1 MSSFSVICVSS
12 VAPSVPYGQARE
24 DDRRSCVRCEIVC
37 LFAVRRFGDDSRM
50 ELRHL
55 RYFVAVA
62 DELNF
67 TRAAQRLHT
76 AQPSLSQQIRDLED
90 EVGTRLLERS
100 KRKVELTEAG
110 HVFLA
115 EARLV
120 LSQADRAVER
130 ARQTGRRQ
138 ALTVR
143 IGFVPAAEVAIF
155 PAILPKLRMQ
165 CPGVHVELRS
175 MPTMEQE
182 DALLRGD
189 IDIAFMRRP
198 VQAPN
203 LHAEV
208 VLTEP
213 LIVLMQ
219 ADHPL
224 AAHARIAPAMLDGQ
238 PFIQTNPAYAGQLYD
253 IVDRYFT
260 DHGIDP
266 DVVQVATN
274 ILLNLNLVGMGL
286 GVALL
291 PAYVAALVG
300 ESMCCRALAGPAPR
314 IDLLMVTRAEPHS
327 RELGALVDLMRR
339 ATFSHHD

>member
-1 MSSFSVICVSS
+1 
-12 VAPSVPYGQARE
+12 
-24 DDRRSCVRCEIVC
+24 
-37 LFAVRRFGDDSRM
+37 M

-76 AQPSLSQQIRDLED
+76 AQPSLSQQIRDLEN
-90 EVGTRLLERS
+90 EIGTQLLERS

-110 HVFLA
+110 RVFLA

-120 LSQADRAVER
+120 LAQADRAVAR
-130 ARQTGRRQ
+130 ARQAGHQQ
-138 ALTVR
+138 ALTVK

-165 CPGVHVELRS
+165 FPGVHVELRS
-175 MPTMEQE
+175 LTTMEQE

-198 VQAPN
+198 VHHPE
-203 LHAEV
+203 LRAEV

-213 LIVLMQ
+213 LIVLMP
-219 ADHPL
+219 AGHPL
-224 AAHARIAPAMLDGQ
+224 AAHACIEPSMLDGQ
-238 PFIQTNPAYAGQLYD
+238 PVIQTNPDYAGQLYD
-253 IVDRYFT
+253 IVGRYFDAHRIRT
-260 DHGIDP
+260 

-291 PAYVAALVG
+291 PAYV
-300 ESMCCRALAGPAPR
+300 EALAGESLCCRPLANPAPD

-327 RELGALVDLMRR
+327 RELDALVDLMRR
-339 ATFSHHD
+339 APFRRPG